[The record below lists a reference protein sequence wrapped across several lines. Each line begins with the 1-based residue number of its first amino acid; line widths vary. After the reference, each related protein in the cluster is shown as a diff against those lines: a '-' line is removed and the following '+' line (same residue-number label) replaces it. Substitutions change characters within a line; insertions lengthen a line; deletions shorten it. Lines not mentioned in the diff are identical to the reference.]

1 MIKKIVMS
9 LVMISLLAAIG
20 CKNKAERKQ
29 SPDTVF
35 ENDSVYGTVVAD
47 TITYDVIIRNPDP
60 GDTWRAECLSRLNHK
75 ALIDSI
81 FNLVYTGRALAF
93 NLETR
98 EQLTHRQIKDIEEEQ
113 GFSRDNIGMIQFTEA
128 WYLDPKHN
136 TMTKEVLSM
145 VLGSDFYDAAGEL
158 FGHKPVF
165 RVELK

>member
-1 MIKKIVMS
+1 MIKKIFLS
-9 LVMISLLAAIG
+9 LVILSLLSAIA
-20 CKNKAERKQ
+20 CRNKADRKT
-29 SPDTVF
+29 SPDSGF
-35 ENDSVYGTVVAD
+35 GSDSVYGTVIAD

-60 GDTWRAECLSRLNHK
+60 GDTWRARCLSRLNHK

-81 FNLVYTGRALAF
+81 FDLVYTGRALAF
-93 NLETR
+93 NLETW
-98 EQLTHRQIKDIEEEQ
+98 EKLTPRQIKDIEEEQ

-128 WYLDPKHN
+128 WYLDPVNN

-145 VLGSDFYDAAGEL
+145 VLGSDFYNAGGEL

>member
-1 MIKKIVMS
+1 MIKKIILS
-9 LVMISLLAAIG
+9 LVMICLLAAIG
-20 CKNKAERKQ
+20 CKNKADRNP
-29 SPDTVF
+29 SPDAGF
-35 ENDSVYGTVVAD
+35 GSDSVYGTVVAD

-60 GDTWRAECLSRLNHK
+60 GDTWRAQCLSRLNHK

-81 FNLVYTGRALAF
+81 FDLVYTGRALAF

-98 EQLTHRQIKDIEEEQ
+98 EQLTPRQIKDIEEEQ

-128 WYLDPKHN
+128 WFLDPEHN
-136 TMTKEVLSM
+136 TMTKKVLSM
-145 VLGSDFYDAAGEL
+145 VLGSDFYDAGGEL